1 MVRGTEER
9 RRWVGTSMPR
19 VEDERFLTG
28 RGTYIAD
35 LTLPNVLHVAVL
47 HSPFAHAR
55 IVNVDVSALKD
66 MTGVVSVLTG
76 EEVKEMTQ
84 PFRNLLDPPYDK
96 LEDYC
101 LAVGKVRYTGE
112 PVVAVAAEDKYVAR
126 DALDLIDVEY
136 EPLEA
141 LTDAER
147 AMEEDAPRIH
157 DLVPT
162 NVPWHQTYHWG
173 DPDARFAEA
182 DLVVQ
187 ERFDWHRFTS
197 CPLETVGAAAEYDPR
212 RQTLTIY
219 SNSQRPAMNLPLM
232 SQALG
237 IPQERM
243 RLVVPDIGGGFG
255 IKTDIYYYQVL
266 VSLLAMKTGRPVRWI
281 EDRTEHLQACGHGQ
295 DIIYDAEM
303 AFKKDGTILAL
314 RMRAVHDEGAQMRR
328 EPVGA
333 ANVVRQPCGPYRF
346 RDCHYDVYTVL
357 TNKCPVG
364 PNRSYGKMQQ
374 SFLLERLVDIAARKL
389 GLDPTEVRFKNY
401 IQPEEMPYEQ
411 PSGALYDGGD
421 YPQCLRKA
429 MEMLGYEKTR
439 REQEAA
445 RREGRLVGIGFG
457 FGMDSCSIN
466 AALARLIG
474 KKNTASGDTEAAW
487 LRMEESGSVV
497 CAMGTVSQGHGHE
510 TTVAQIVADELGI
523 TPEDVTVLPGF
534 DSAIHPFTA
543 YSGTYASRFAVVGI
557 GAVLGASGKLREKI
571 ARIAAHLL
579 DTTAEDIELRDGLAV
594 SRAKEQSIPL
604 REVAWVAWRDMVRL
618 PPEEEAGLY
627 THHVFRLKVVDPHP
641 DGRGNYAYT
650 YPYSMGVAVVEV
662 DRDTGKVQVRRFI
675 CVEDSGNT
683 INPAIVQG
691 QVHGAIGHQ
700 MGAALYERI
709 QYDEEGQL
717 LTDTFKD
724 YLAPSAADL
733 PSFETESIVTPSLA
747 TPLGTRGMGEGGGSG
762 LIAVVAAVEDALAP
776 LGITITDSHLQPEA
790 LWRAIQEAQ
799 AR

>member
-1 MVRGTEER
+1 MTQSTGER
-9 RRWVGTSMPR
+9 LVGTSMLR
-19 VEDERFLTG
+19 VEDQRFLTG
-28 RGTYIAD
+28 RGKYIAD
-35 LTLPNVLHVAVL
+35 FTLPNMLHVAVL
-47 HSPFAHAR
+47 HSPYGHAR
-55 IVNVDVSALKD
+55 IVNVDTSALEA
-66 MTGVVSVLTG
+66 MPGVVGILTG
-76 EEVKEMTQ
+76 EEVRAMSE
-84 PFRNLLDPPYDK
+84 PFSNLLDPPYDK

-101 LAVGKVRYTGE
+101 LAVGKVRYVGE

-126 DALDLIDVEY
+126 DALELIDVEY
-136 EPLEA
+136 EPLEV
-141 LTDAER
+141 LTDAEES
-147 AMEEDAPRIH
+147 MKEDAPLVH
-157 DLVPT
+157 ESVPT
-162 NVPWHQTYHWG
+162 NVPWQQTYHWG

-212 RQTLTIY
+212 RQTLTIH
-219 SNSQRPAMNLPLM
+219 SNSQRPAMNLPYM
-232 SQALG
+232 ARALG
-237 IPQERM
+237 IPQERI

-281 EDRTEHLQACGHGQ
+281 EDRSEHLQACGHGQ

-346 RDCHYDVYTVL
+346 RDCHIDVYTVL

-374 SFLLERLVDIAARKL
+374 SFLLERLVDIASRKL

-421 YPQCLRKA
+421 YPQALRRA
-429 MEMLGYEKTR
+429 MEILGYEEAK
-439 REQEAA
+439 RERDAA

-474 KKNTASGDTEAAW
+474 KKNTASGDSEAAW
-487 LRMEESGSVV
+487 VRMEDTGRVV
-497 CAMGTVSQGHGHE
+497 CAMGTINQGHGHE
-510 TTVAQIVADELGI
+510 TTITQLLADELGI
-523 TPEDVTVLPGF
+523 PPESITVLPGF
-534 DSAIHPFTA
+534 DSAVHPFTA
-543 YSGTYASRFAVVGI
+543 YSGTYASRFGVVGV
-557 GAVLGASGKLREKI
+557 GAVLGAAGKLREKI
-571 ARIAAHLL
+571 ALIAAHLL
-579 DTTAEDIELRDGLAV
+579 GTQPEDIELRGGLAV
-594 SRAKEQSIPL
+594 SREREQSIPL
-604 REVAWVAWRDMVRL
+604 TDVARVAWRNLEEL
-618 PPEEEAGLY
+618 PPELEAGLY
-627 THHVFRLKVVDPHP
+627 AHYVFRPPLPGLLP
-641 DGRGNYAYT
+641 DGRGNYAFT
-650 YPYSMGVAVVEV
+650 YPYAMGVALVEV
-662 DRDTGKVQVRRFI
+662 DRDTGKVKVRRYI
-675 CVEDSGNT
+675 SVEDSGNT
-683 INPAIVQG
+683 INPTIVEG
-691 QVHGAIGHQ
+691 QVHGATGHQ

-724 YLAPSAADL
+724 YLVPSAADL
-733 PSFETESIVTPSLA
+733 PPFETESIVTPSLA

-762 LIAVVAAVEDALAP
+762 LISVVAAVEDALAP
-776 LGITITDSHLQPEA
+776 LGITITNSHLHPEE

-799 AR
+799 TK